1 MDAKGMRSGCHCL
14 FWPKES
20 AEGSMECF
28 RELYEQAIAY
38 DGENRHGDILAPHAD
53 AASRISRR
61 PATLTA

>member
-1 MDAKGMRSGCHCL
+1 MDPEGMRSGCHCP

-20 AEGSMECF
+20 AEGSMACF
-28 RELYEQAIAY
+28 RELYEPAIAY
-38 DGENRHGDILAPHAD
+38 DGENQYGDILAPHAD